1 MRKTIKD
8 LWQGCLSWGEN
19 VINQREMAEPIPIV
33 QCDAGFENGI
43 QRIRCTIIIIFRWK
57 NKICNYIY
65 IYDPNFILKWH
76 IHARLEANTAKCY
89 YLMGSLKEQDYK
101 SFLFTRSKFPRFFFF
116 FGKFLH
122 GHLLHLKSEDCRPKI
137 WEYCR
142 NEAKTMKIFYGLWI
156 ASHPVPGSSVSWCYN
171 LPIPT
176 SHPKEPVKEEEG
188 RRKGKREGERER
200 TR

>member
-1 MRKTIKD
+1 MFVTFGSGILLPGIYPKETMRKTIKD

-33 QCDAGFENGI
+33 QCDAGFVNGI

-57 NKICNYIY
+57 NKICNYVY

-89 YLMGSLKEQDYK
+89 YSMGSLKKQDYK

-116 FGKFLH
+116 FW
-122 GHLLHLKSEDCRPKI
+122 KI
-137 WEYCR
+137 STW
-142 NEAKTMKIFYGLWI
+142 AFATFKIRR
-156 ASHPVPGSSVSWCYN
+156 
-171 LPIPT
+171 LP
-176 SHPKEPVKEEEG
+176 SKDMGVL
-188 RRKGKREGERER
+188 
-200 TR
+200 